1 MTKADQPSAHLRL
14 AAELAVGLARRLS
27 ITLEPGD
34 LPDYYWH
41 SAQTRFE
48 DGCDVLWELGVAWVL
63 VTTASGYQ
71 GMTRQQYVDA
81 KRRPGQ
87 ETFAVYKF
95 FPAAE
100 TRAGVLAGGEIS
112 NALFKRL
119 LEAYVETACEYGPAG
134 TQLFSGSEPFEAAA
148 EFESEIGALVA
159 CGYAERCG
167 DMVKWTAKIAPAIW
181 PEPRQADPSP
191 EITLPHNVLERVA
204 SLVQD
209 RNPIA
214 AIALVRAE
222 TGADLYRCKAYV
234 DGIAQKAAEANKST

>member
-1 MTKADQPSAHLRL
+1 MTKADQPSEHLRL

-27 ITLEPGD
+27 MTLEPGD

-41 SAQTRFE
+41 YAQTPFE
-48 DGCDVLWELGVAWVL
+48 DGCDVLWELGVALTL
-63 VTTASGYQ
+63 VTTATGYQ

-81 KRRPGQ
+81 KGHPGE

-95 FPAAE
+95 FQAHE
-100 TRAGVLAGGEIS
+100 TRARVLACGEIS
-112 NALFKRL
+112 YVLFKRL

-134 TQLFSGSEPFEAAA
+134 TQLFSGSEPFKPTA
-148 EFESEIGALVA
+148 EFDSEIAALVA

-167 DMVKWTAKIAPAIW
+167 DMVKWTAKIAPAIQ
-181 PEPRQADPSP
+181 PEPRQADRGP
-191 EITLPHNVLERVA
+191 EITLQRTVLDRVA
-204 SLVQD
+204 SLLQD

-222 TGADLYRCKAYV
+222 TGADLHMCKAYV
-234 DGIAQKAAEANKST
+234 DDLVQKSRRSK